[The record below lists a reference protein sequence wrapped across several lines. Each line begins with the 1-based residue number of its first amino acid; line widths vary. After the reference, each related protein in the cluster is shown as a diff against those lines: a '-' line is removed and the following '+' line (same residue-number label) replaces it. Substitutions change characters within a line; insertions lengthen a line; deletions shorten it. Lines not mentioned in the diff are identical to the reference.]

1 METVIHFFKQ
11 LLDEHGQLWL
21 IGQGF
26 GIVAILLGFLSYQ
39 LKTKRQLLFMQS
51 CVAVTFCL
59 HYFFIGAYSGMVV
72 NVLNIARNIVY
83 DIRTSKGMESKG
95 IPLGFV
101 ALQALLC
108 ILAWDAW
115 YSVFILVGICIN
127 TYCMSLSDPQ
137 TVRKS
142 ILVTSPLVLI
152 YDLFARSVGGTVYEA
167 VALCSA
173 VIGILRNRKT

>member
-1 METVIHFFKQ
+1 MQSADKCVLEHFVMQAAAYIHT
-11 LLDEHGQLWL
+11 HGQ
-21 IGQGF
+21 
-26 GIVAILLGFLSYQ
+26 
-39 LKTKRQLLFMQS
+39 
-51 CVAVTFCL
+51 
-59 HYFFIGAYSGMVV
+59 
-72 NVLNIARNIVY
+72 
-83 DIRTSKGMESKG
+83 
-95 IPLGFV
+95 
-101 ALQALLC
+101 QALLC

-127 TYCMSLSDPQ
+127 TYCMSLADPQ

-173 VIGILRNRKT
+173 VIGILRNRKS